1 MADMPAPLPEQ
12 LNIADYFL
20 GDRLADGHGAAVAVR
35 TDAAT
40 FTYADVDRLA
50 SRYGTALRAL
60 GVRREERVFVALPDG
75 VDFPGALFGIL
86 KLGAVAVMINPSL
99 PTATLAAL
107 IDHCQP
113 YAAVVHPMFTDSVD
127 AARSQARHNVHVL
140 VAGGALDGQAPT
152 DRQAPTDALTSTG
165 GRATGAGPGS
175 GHPSLDDLASD
186 DPLVAEPTHRDDPA
200 IWLFSGGTTGL
211 PKAVVQTHG
220 SYTNSTECYAKRGL
234 GYHAGDITVSV
245 PKLYFGYATGSNL
258 FFPFA
263 VGASTALFDEHP
275 TPEVLFDKIARHRP
289 TVLINVPSMISK
301 MLDHPAAAAQDLSS
315 LRVVT
320 SAGEALPAS
329 LYARWRE
336 TFDVELLDGLGT
348 AEMWHV
354 FLSNLPGAVRPGTLG
369 KAVPGFRV
377 EVRDDA
383 GNPVEP
389 GEVGSLWVSGASRAL
404 SYWRDLPR
412 TSEVFRGAWV
422 VTGDL
427 VRQDADGYFIYVGRG
442 DDALKVKGKWLVPAE
457 VESCLASH
465 DAVMECAV
473 VGVSDD
479 AGLTKPVAFVIARE
493 RRPGLDDELRQFV
506 LSRLEPYKHPR
517 TIVFVDDLPRTHLGK
532 VDRGALKRR
541 AVAT

>member
-1 MADMPAPLPEQ
+1 MAAMAAALPEQ

-20 GDRLADGHGAAVAVR
+20 GDRLADGLGAAVAVR

-40 FTYADVDRLA
+40 FTYSDVDRLA

-75 VDFPGALFGIL
+75 VDYPGALFGVL

-107 IDHCQP
+107 IDHCRP
-113 YAAVVHPMFTDSVD
+113 YAAVVHTTFVHSVD
-127 AARSQARHNVHVL
+127 AARAQARHDMHVL
-140 VAGGALDGQAPT
+140 V
-152 DRQAPTDALTSTG
+152 TG
-165 GRATGAGPGS
+165 SAGAG
-175 GHPSLDDLASD
+175 HPTLEALATD
-186 DPLVAEPTHRDDPA
+186 GPLAAEPTHRDDPA

-220 SYTNSTECYAKRGL
+220 SYANSTECYAKRGL
-234 GYHAGDITVSV
+234 GYHAGDITLSV

-263 VGASTALFDEHP
+263 VGASTALFEEHP
-275 TPEVLFDKIARHRP
+275 TPDVLFDKIAQHRP

-301 MLDHPAAAAQDLSS
+301 MLDHPDAAARDLSS

-336 TFDVELLDGLGT
+336 RFDVELLDGLGT

-383 GNPVEP
+383 GDPVAP

-404 SYWRDLPR
+404 GYWRDLPR
-412 TSEVFRGAWV
+412 TSQVFRGEWV

-427 VRQDADGYFIYVGRG
+427 VRQDADGYFVYVGRG

-473 VGVSDD
+473 VGVSDK

-493 RRPGLDDELRQFV
+493 KRPGLDDELRQFV
-506 LSRLEPYKHPR
+506 LSRLEPYKYPR
-517 TIVFVDDLPRTHLGK
+517 AIVFVDDLPRTHLGK

-541 AVAT
+541 AAAAT

>member
-1 MADMPAPLPEQ
+1 MPVALPEQ

-20 GDRLADGHGAAVAVR
+20 GDRIAEGRGAAVAVR
-35 TDAAT
+35 TDMAT

-75 VDFPGALFGIL
+75 FHYPGALFGIL

-99 PTATLAAL
+99 PTPTLAAL
-107 IDHCQP
+107 IDHCRP
-113 YAAVVHPMFTDSVD
+113 CAAVVHRDFVAGVD
-127 AARSQARHNVHVL
+127 AACEQARHDLRLL
-140 VAGGALDGQAPT
+140 VIG
-152 DRQAPTDALTSTG
+152 
-165 GRATGAGPGS
+165 GPGN
-175 GHPSLDDLASD
+175 GHATLEGLATD
-186 DPLVAEPTHRDDPA
+186 EPLQAAPTHRDDPA

-220 SYTNSTECYAKRGL
+220 SYANSTECYAKRGL
-234 GYHAGDITVSV
+234 GYHAGDITLSV

-263 VGASTALFDEHP
+263 VGASTVLFDEHP

-289 TVLINVPSMISK
+289 TVLINVPSMIAK
-301 MLDHPAAAAQDLSS
+301 MVDHPDAAEQDLSS

-320 SAGEALPAS
+320 SAGEALPAP
-329 LYARWRE
+329 LYERWRD
-336 TFDVELLDGLGT
+336 TFGVEVLDGLGT

-354 FLSNLPGAVRPGTLG
+354 FLSNLPGDVRPGTLG

-383 GNPVEP
+383 GRPVEP
-389 GEVGSLWVSGASRAL
+389 GEVGLLWVSGASRAL
-404 SYWRDLPR
+404 GYWRDLPK
-412 TSEVFRGAWV
+412 TAEVFRGQWV

-427 VRQDADGYFIYVGRG
+427 VRQDADGYFRYVGRN

-457 VESCLASH
+457 VESCLATH
-465 DAVMECAV
+465 GAVAECVV
-473 VGVSDD
+473 VGVLDD
-479 AGLTKPVAFVIARE
+479 AGLTKPVAFVIPRE
-493 RRPGLDDELRQFV
+493 RRAGLGDELRQFV
-506 LSRLEPYKHPR
+506 LDRLEAYKHPR
-517 TIVFVDDLPRTHLGK
+517 EIIFVDDLPRTHLGK
-532 VDRGALKRR
+532 VDRGALKREAAQR
-541 AVAT
+541 A